1 MHLSNLTIENFR
13 CFGEGEERFDLP
25 MRDGLTAL
33 VGENDSG
40 KTTVIDAIRFAL
52 VTTAGLYLKDKQ
64 PPFDLDRE
72 RREPGWGDP
81 SYRAIPSDARQE
93 QIGVGHLHI
102 NTEDIEADVNIV
114 LPVHRFQE
122 LAAAGEVGEV
132 APHHYSFMGY
142 QQDNSHWREH
152 SGPAVA
158 QRMVE
163 EQVDAALLIPA

>member
-1 MHLSNLTIENFR
+1 MPIDSFKWLPRSIAGYYQSLQVPEPGETPWTPLRKPIEQ
-13 CFGEGEERFDLP
+13 C
-25 MRDGLTAL
+25 
-33 VGENDSG
+33 
-40 KTTVIDAIRFAL
+40 RFAL
-52 VTTAGLYLKDKQ
+52 VTTAGLYLKDEQ

-72 RREPGWGDP
+72 RREPAWGDP
-81 SYRAIPSDARQE
+81 SYRAIPSDVRQE

-152 SGPAVA
+152 TGPAVA

-163 EQVDAALLIPA
+163 EQVDAALLTPA

>member
-1 MHLSNLTIENFR
+1 MPTDSFKWLPRSIAGYYQAMEVPEPEETPWSPLRKPIEQ
-13 CFGEGEERFDLP
+13 C
-25 MRDGLTAL
+25 
-33 VGENDSG
+33 
-40 KTTVIDAIRFAL
+40 RFAL
-52 VTTAGLYLKDKQ
+52 VTTAGLYLKDEQ

-81 SYRAIPSDARQE
+81 SYRVVPSDVRQE

-102 NTEDIEADVNIV
+102 NTEDIEADLNIA

-122 LAAAGEVGEV
+122 LAATGEVGKV

-163 EQVDAALLIPA
+163 EQVDAALLTPA

>member
-1 MHLSNLTIENFR
+1 MPTDSFKWLPSSIAGYYQAMQVPEPEEPPWPPLRKPIEE
-13 CFGEGEERFDLP
+13 C
-25 MRDGLTAL
+25 
-33 VGENDSG
+33 
-40 KTTVIDAIRFAL
+40 RFAL
-52 VTTAGLYLKDKQ
+52 VTTAGLHVKDEQ
-64 PPFDLDRE
+64 PPFDLERE
-72 RREPGWGDP
+72 RREPAWGDP
-81 SYRAIPSDARQE
+81 SYRAIPSDVRQE

-102 NTEDIEADVNIV
+102 NTADIEADVNIT

-163 EQVDAALLIPA
+163 EQVDAALLTPA

>member
-1 MHLSNLTIENFR
+1 MPIDSFKWLPRSIAGYYQSLQVPEPEETPWTPLRKPIEQ
-13 CFGEGEERFDLP
+13 C
-25 MRDGLTAL
+25 
-33 VGENDSG
+33 
-40 KTTVIDAIRFAL
+40 RFAL
-52 VTTAGLYLKDKQ
+52 VTTAGLYLKDEQ

>member
-1 MHLSNLTIENFR
+1 MPTDSFKWLPRSIAGYYQSLQVPEPEETPWTPLRKPI
-13 CFGEGEERFDLP
+13 GEC
-25 MRDGLTAL
+25 
-33 VGENDSG
+33 
-40 KTTVIDAIRFAL
+40 RFAL
-52 VTTAGLYLKDKQ
+52 VTTAGLYLKDEQ
-64 PPFDLDRE
+64 PPFDLERE

-81 SYRAIPSDARQE
+81 SYRAIPSDVRQE

-102 NTEDIEADVNIV
+102 NTEDIEADVNV
-114 LPVHRFQE
+114 MLPVHRFQE

-163 EQVDAALLIPA
+163 EQVDAALLTPA